1 MPRLFPARQKMG
13 FALFHGRQRLLGSR
27 RSRSQR
33 ARLPLTNARHPR
45 PRRLLRPKNADRRQR
60 QSHPVGLDHRK
71 APRRRTARRRLGR
84 LHVPPAHSQNRRRQH
99 SRNGN
104 LSRSPLAPPTNLRDS
119 QQIVGH
125 RSHVTRARNRNQKSL
140 RRIFLD
146 ERREKIRL
154 RPVRSNR
161 PLADRPHRNHRR
173 QLQTH
178 RKRQNHRNSGDKT
191 PTPRFLP
198 LPRRQR
204 RRINLRQPP
213 RHHHPHLPPPQ
224 RPPKNHLRHRRKKPL
239 PTLRLATPTNLP
251 QPPHHVAQLL
261 YGRSTAAPQVRKIPP
276 SKATRFSIFDFRF
289 SISPSLHSQLLHPLL
304 IEIPLPIKPNL
315 TPLPLALLIH
325 HPILRNR
332 HQRQQIVHK
341 ILRQQHRKR
350 IVLILHIRP
359 DIRRG
364 IVDVKRHHLY
374 VAAILH
380 QLIKL
385 LQIRML
391 CLARP
396 APRRPNID
404 QHRLAFEIHQFP
416 RLALQIRQAPRR
428 QIFAGL
434 LPSRIAGDLRVR
446 HSCQPRL
453 PAFIAS
459 AEFLPKSRV
468 TLFHLIHV
476 ARRHLEPL
484 RPRINRRPIH
494 EHRIKLVPVH
504 FRPLSFHLPD
514 IRLFTLFVIQR
525 LHLLHRRLR
534 HLRPARLARRVNQE
548 IRAR

>member
-161 PLADRPHRNHRR
+161 PLADRLHRNHRR

-178 RKRQNHRNSGDKT
+178 RKRQNHQNSDDKT

-224 RPPKNHLRHRRKKPL
+224 RPRQTHLTHRRKKPL

-251 QPPHHVAQLL
+251 QPPHHVAQL
-261 YGRSTAAPQVRKIPP
+261 YVRAQHRCAPGPQDP
-276 SKATRFSIFDFRF
+276 SIEGDSIFDFRFSIFDFRF
-289 SISPSLHSQLLHPLL
+289 SIFDFRFSIFDFRFPLHFTPNFSIHSLSKFPSQLNPTSLH
-304 IEIPLPIKPNL
+304 
-315 TPLPLALLIH
+315 
-325 HPILRNR
+325 
-332 HQRQQIVHK
+332 
-341 ILRQQHRKR
+341 
-350 IVLILHIRP
+350 
-359 DIRRG
+359 
-364 IVDVKRHHLY
+364 
-374 VAAILH
+374 
-380 QLIKL
+380 
-385 LQIRML
+385 
-391 CLARP
+391 
-396 APRRPNID
+396 
-404 QHRLAFEIHQFP
+404 
-416 RLALQIRQAPRR
+416 
-428 QIFAGL
+428 
-434 LPSRIAGDLRVR
+434 
-446 HSCQPRL
+446 
-453 PAFIAS
+453 
-459 AEFLPKSRV
+459 
-468 TLFHLIHV
+468 FHL
-476 ARRHLEPL
+476 
-484 RPRINRRPIH
+484 
-494 EHRIKLVPVH
+494 
-504 FRPLSFHLPD
+504 LS
-514 IRLFTLFVIQR
+514 
-525 LHLLHRRLR
+525 
-534 HLRPARLARRVNQE
+534 
-548 IRAR
+548 